1 MRRKTRNI
9 KEKRR
14 EEKKRKRSELG
25 VETRG
30 GGCMEDA
37 EADM

>member
-1 MRRKTRNI
+1 MRNI
-9 KEKRR
+9 KGKRR
-14 EEKKRKRSELG
+14 EEKKRSELG